1 MCPHWWWGE
10 GLAVGSHGSLERLI
24 ILQFLCFCLFQNCFA
39 HSSGVFCFVLFLLP
53 MKTWKMFGI
62 YVWTSG
68 EQSFFFFICSNT
80 ASFLTCLVHVC
91 CNSADLLLVFEEPA
105 HMYFW
110 TSAHHLFVWEA
121 PLSGKHLCSLAYS
134 SFSRQVLVEV
144 LGFFGILSC
153 ALLKHALFSSA
164 CYLVTLCLL

>member
-68 EQSFFFFICSNT
+68 EQSFFFFLF
-80 ASFLTCLVHVC
+80 ALTQLHSLPAWYMCAVTQLISCWCLKNQPTC
-91 CNSADLLLVFEEPA
+91 
-105 HMYFW
+105 
-110 TSAHHLFVWEA
+110 TSGPLHTIS
-121 PLSGKHLCSLAYS
+121 LSGKHLYLGSTFALWLTPHFLDRSWLKFWASLE
-134 SFSRQVLVEV
+134 SFPV
-144 LGFFGILSC
+144 
-153 ALLKHALFSSA
+153 HFSSMRSFPRHA
-164 CYLVTLCLL
+164 I